1 MTIKETALSKD
12 GYIINQNNTDNI
24 PYGNNISN
32 YNGCGWIACYNLCK
46 YLKKDMNASE
56 IINFLEN
63 YLWRKGSW
71 GTNLNGVRKFMQSLG
86 LNVKTLVGKK
96 AIAKCAPRFGII
108 FYFHGKGCHYVFFYK
123 YDALKYRFLNISK
136 KDIDLRS
143 LFKMLDDEVKCSACT
158 AFVV

>member
-12 GYIINQNNTDNI
+12 GYIINQNNTNNI
-24 PYGNNISN
+24 PYGNNISS

-46 YLKKDMNASE
+46 YLKRDMDISE
-56 IINFLEN
+56 VIKFLEK
-63 YLWRKGSW
+63 YLWCNGSF
-71 GTNLNGVRKFMQSLG
+71 GTSLNGVHKFMQSLG
-86 LNVKTLVGKK
+86 LSVKMLVGKK
-96 AIAKCAPRFGII
+96 AIANSSPRFGII

-123 YDALKYRFLNISK
+123 YDSLKYRFLNVSK

-143 LFKMLDDEVKCSACT
+143 LSKMLDDEVKCGTCT